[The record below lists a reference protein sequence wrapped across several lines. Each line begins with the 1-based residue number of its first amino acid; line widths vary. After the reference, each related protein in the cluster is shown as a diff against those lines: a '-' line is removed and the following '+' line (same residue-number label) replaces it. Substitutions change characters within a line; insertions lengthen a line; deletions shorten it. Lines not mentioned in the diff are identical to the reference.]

1 MINIVFIK
9 HNFCFSSKNAIFADD
24 TVIILFIR
32 TGQMK
37 DFLKL
42 SGDNVT
48 ATNVIYA
55 IYRYDDVDKLLN

>member
-1 MINIVFIK
+1 MVAK
-9 HNFCFSSKNAIFADD
+9 
-24 TVIILFIR
+24 
-32 TGQMK
+32 MK

-55 IYRYDDVDKLLN
+55 IYRYDDVDKLLNLSYRKIEFNCKIFELISNYKKE